1 MTKKTK
7 QPRPALIE
15 LSESR
20 DIPLD
25 RLSLSQA
32 NVRQTKAG
40 VDVLQLADDIA
51 RRTLLQ
57 SLAVRPVLD

>member
-7 QPRPALIE
+7 QPRPELIA

-25 RLSLSQA
+25 RLSLS
-32 NVRQTKAG
+32 
-40 VDVLQLADDIA
+40 
-51 RRTLLQ
+51 
-57 SLAVRPVLD
+57 